1 MHNHGPHMSGKAKNF
16 RSSIKKL
23 FTYDSKLFRLMIV
36 AWISAAISSIL
47 TLIGPDKLKEITN
60 TITAGIL
67 TGVDVENRIPL
78 VIHIRSRG
86 DIELRRR
93 LRHGTCDDYLYEDFT
108 FGCIF

>member
-60 TITAGIL
+60 TITAGNL
-67 TGVDVENRIPL
+67 TGLDVEAVSRIGFL
-78 VIHIRSRG
+78 
-86 DIELRRR
+86 
-93 LRHGTCDDYLYEDFT
+93 
-108 FGCIF
+108 